1 MVMKLLVDTSALFK
15 RFVNEAGQGDVEA
28 VIAQADSLVVAPH
41 CKLELLSAALRLRR
55 EGRLDA
61 AGWQNVC
68 SEIDGSL
75 AEVEVLPLTPSLE
88 RLAIRALEAAPLRA
102 MDALHVA
109 GAAMARVDLF
119 VTADRRQAAAAKA
132 FGLTTQLIEV

>member
-15 RFVNEAGQGDVEA
+15 RFVNEAGQDAVETA
-28 VIAQADSLVVAPH
+28 IAEADTLVVAPH
-41 CKLELLSAALRLRR
+41 CKLELLSAAMRLRR
-55 EGRLDA
+55 EGRLDTA
-61 AGWQNVC
+61 AWQKVC
-68 SEIDGSL
+68 DEIEASL
-75 AEVEVLPLTPSLE
+75 EEVEVLPLTPSLE
-88 RLAIRALEAAPLRA
+88 RRAIQALDAAPLRA

-119 VTADRRQAAAAKA
+119 VTADRRQALAAKA